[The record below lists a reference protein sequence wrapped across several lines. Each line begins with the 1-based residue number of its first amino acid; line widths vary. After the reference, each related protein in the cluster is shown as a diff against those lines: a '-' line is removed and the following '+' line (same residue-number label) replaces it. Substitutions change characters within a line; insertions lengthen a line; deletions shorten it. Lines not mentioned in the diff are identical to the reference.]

1 MQVFWKKSDTFAEIY
16 AIIRHISCYIIYN
29 VRAKED
35 MKRLTTLTI
44 SLLLMAATGW
54 AQSGMTDNQVMDYVI
69 EQNAKGVSRQQ
80 IVTQLMQRGVTM
92 EQLQRLRKKY
102 ERQMKNGAL
111 GAEDIT
117 AGSKDVKK
125 RMREANG
132 EKRQDIVDKEKR
144 NVSPYRVKDG
154 RKKTKQNTYDEND
167 KEFNDFDD
175 AVDFMMPDSLK
186 YFYGDEDKEKEP
198 KRKIFGHD
206 VFNNKDLTFESSMN
220 LATPQNYRLGPGDEV
235 NIDIWGASQESI
247 TETVS
252 PDGYVTIEDIGL
264 IQLGGLSVSQAKA
277 KLKNVLGARFQGSRI
292 ELTVGQTRT
301 ITISVMGEVKA
312 PGTYTMSAF
321 ATVYNALYMAGGP
334 NEIGTLRNVK
344 VYRNGKL
351 LSNVDVYDFLLNGK
365 LTGDVRLQ
373 DNDIVTVG
381 PYEAL
386 VNIAGKIKRPM
397 FYEMKKTESA
407 ATLLRYAGGF
417 TGDAYTKAIRIH
429 RKAGQ
434 MYSVFNVGEFDLNDF
449 KLMDEDSVSVDS
461 TLNRYQN
468 TVEVKGAVFRP
479 GMYQVGGQICTV
491 KTLIEAADGL
501 TENAIGQHA
510 VMHRMKKDRTLEV
523 KSVDIVGIL
532 EGNVP
537 DIELK
542 NEDVIYVGSREEE
555 KEDQTITIHGEVN
568 YPGVYK
574 FASNETIEDLVLQA
588 GGLTNAASLAKV
600 DVSRRIIE
608 PDATEAGDTL
618 AFTYSFALNPDF
630 TIPQGE
636 APFTLQ
642 PYDEVYI
649 RRSPNYNEQQN
660 ITIEGE
666 VQFRGN
672 YTLTSSNQRLSEMIK
687 QAGGLTK
694 RAYPE
699 GAKLLRQM
707 TQEEREM
714 METML
719 RTAQRNSG
727 NDSIDVKK
735 LLTLTTF
742 PVAIELDKAL
752 ANPGSD
758 DDPYLREGDRIVVPR
773 YTSTVSINGEVLY
786 PNTVRYKAGEKADYY
801 IDLAGGV
808 SSSGK
813 RSQTIIIYMN
823 GMVAKAD
830 RKHKPRPGCQIVV
843 PTKAR
848 RRGLGLTEWLSIG
861 TSTASIA
868 TMIATIAN
876 LIK

>member
-1 MQVFWKKSDTFAEIY
+1 
-16 AIIRHISCYIIYN
+16 
-29 VRAKED
+29 
-35 MKRLTTLTI
+35 MKRLTTLMI

-102 ERQMKNGAL
+102 QRQMQNGAL

-132 EKRQDIVDKEKR
+132 EKRQDIIDKEKR

-167 KEFNDFDD
+167 KEFTEFDD

-186 YFYGDEDKEKEP
+186 YFYDDFEKEKEP

-206 VFNNKDLTFESSMN
+206 IFNNKDLTFESSMN

-247 TETVS
+247 TETIS
-252 PDGYVTIEDIGL
+252 PDGYVTVTDIGL

-277 KLKNVLGARFQGSRI
+277 KLKSILGPRYQGSRI

-301 ITISVMGEVKA
+301 ITISVIGEVKT

-344 VYRNGKL
+344 VYRNGRL

-491 KTLIEAADGL
+491 KSLIEAADGL

-523 KSVDIVGIL
+523 KSVDILGIL

-537 DIELK
+537 DIELR

-574 FASNETIEDLVLQA
+574 FASNETVEDLVLQA

-608 PDATEAGDTL
+608 PNATEAGDTL

-660 ITIEGE
+660 VTIEGE
-666 VQFRGN
+666 VQFGGN
-672 YTLTSSNQRLSEMIK
+672 YTLTSSNQRLSEIIK

-707 TQEEREM
+707 TPEEREM

-801 IDLAGGV
+801 LDLAGGV
-808 SSSGK
+808 SSTGK

-830 RKHKPRPGCQIVV
+830 RKHRPKPGCQIVV
-843 PTKAR
+843 PTKSR

>member
-1 MQVFWKKSDTFAEIY
+1 
-16 AIIRHISCYIIYN
+16 
-29 VRAKED
+29 
-35 MKRLTTLTI
+35 MKRLTTLI
-44 SLLLMAATGW
+44 LSLLLITATGW

-69 EQNAKGVSRQQ
+69 EQNAKGMSRQQ

-92 EQLQRLRKKY
+92 EQLQRLKKKY
-102 ERQMKNGAL
+102 ERQMKNGSL

-117 AGSKDVKK
+117 AGSKEVKK

-144 NVSPYRVKDG
+144 NVSPYSRKDG

-167 KEFNDFDD
+167 KEFTEFDD

-186 YFYGDEDKEKEP
+186 YFYYDFDKEKEP

-206 VFNNKDLTFESSMN
+206 IFNNKDLTFESSMN

-247 TETVS
+247 TETIS
-252 PDGYVTIEDIGL
+252 PDGYVTVEDIGL
-264 IQLGGLSVSQAKA
+264 IQLSGLSVSQAKA
-277 KLKNVLGARFQGSRI
+277 KLRNVLGARYQGSRI
-292 ELTVGQTRT
+292 ELTIGQTRT

-491 KTLIEAADGL
+491 KALIEAADGL

-523 KSVDIVGIL
+523 MSLDILGIL

-537 DIELK
+537 DVELK

-568 YPGVYK
+568 YPGIYK

-608 PDATEAGDTL
+608 PNATEAGDTL
-618 AFTYSFALNPDF
+618 AFTYSFSLNPDF

-636 APFTLQ
+636 TPFTLQ

>member
-1 MQVFWKKSDTFAEIY
+1 
-16 AIIRHISCYIIYN
+16 
-29 VRAKED
+29 
-35 MKRLTTLTI
+35 MKRLTTLMI

-102 ERQMKNGAL
+102 QRQMQNGAL

-132 EKRQDIVDKEKR
+132 EKRQDIIDKEKR

-167 KEFNDFDD
+167 KEFTEFDD

-186 YFYGDEDKEKEP
+186 YFYDDFEKEKEP

-206 VFNNKDLTFESSMN
+206 IFNNKDLTFESSMN

-235 NIDIWGASQESI
+235 NIDISGASQESI
-247 TETVS
+247 TETIS
-252 PDGYVTIEDIGL
+252 PDGYVTVEDIGI

-277 KLKNVLGARFQGSRI
+277 KLRSVLGPRYQGSHI

-301 ITISVMGEVKA
+301 ITISVIGEVKM

-344 VYRNGKL
+344 VYRNGRL

-491 KTLIEAADGL
+491 KSLIEAADGL

-523 KSVDIVGIL
+523 KSVDILGIL

-537 DIELK
+537 DIELR
-542 NEDVIYVGSREEE
+542 NEDVIYIGSREEE

-568 YPGVYK
+568 YPGIYK
-574 FASNETIEDLVLQA
+574 FASNETVEDLVLQA

-608 PDATEAGDTL
+608 PNATEAGDTL
-618 AFTYSFALNPDF
+618 AFTYSFSLNPDF

-636 APFTLQ
+636 TPFTLQ

-660 ITIEGE
+660 VTIEGE

-672 YTLTSSNQRLSEMIK
+672 YTLTSSNQRLSEVIK

-801 IDLAGGV
+801 LDLAGGV
-808 SSSGK
+808 SSTGK

-830 RKHKPRPGCQIVV
+830 RKHRPKPGCQIVV
-843 PTKAR
+843 PTKSR

>member
-1 MQVFWKKSDTFAEIY
+1 M
-16 AIIRHISCYIIYN
+16 
-29 VRAKED
+29 
-35 MKRLTTLTI
+35 I
-44 SLLLMAATGW
+44 SLLLMTATGW

-92 EQLQRLRKKY
+92 DQIQRIRKKY

-132 EKRQDIVDKEKR
+132 EKRQDIVIKEKR
-144 NVSPYRVKDG
+144 NVSPYRVKDS

-167 KEFNDFDD
+167 KEFTEFDD

-186 YFYGDEDKEKEP
+186 YFYDDLEKEKEKEP

-206 VFNNKDLTFESSMN
+206 IFNKKDLTFESSMN

-247 TETVS
+247 TETIS

-277 KLKNVLGARFQGSRI
+277 KLKNVLGPRFQGSHI

-301 ITISVMGEVKA
+301 ITISVMGEVKM

-344 VYRNGKL
+344 VYRNGRL

-491 KTLIEAADGL
+491 KALIEAADGL

-523 KSVDIVGIL
+523 KSIDLLGIL

-542 NEDVIYVGSREEE
+542 NEDVIFVGSREEE

-568 YPGVYK
+568 YPGIYK
-574 FASNETIEDLVLQA
+574 FASNETVEDLVLQA

-608 PDATEAGDTL
+608 PNATEAGDTL

-642 PYDEVYI
+642 PFDEVYI

-660 ITIEGE
+660 VTIEGE
-666 VQFRGN
+666 VQFQGN
-672 YTLTSSNQRLSEMIK
+672 YTLTSSSQRLSEIIK

-707 TQEEREM
+707 TPEEREL

-742 PVAIELDKAL
+742 PVAIELDKAM

-786 PNTVRYKAGEKADYY
+786 PNTVRFKAGEKADYY

-868 TMIATIAN
+868 TMVATIAN

>member
-1 MQVFWKKSDTFAEIY
+1 
-16 AIIRHISCYIIYN
+16 
-29 VRAKED
+29 
-35 MKRLTTLTI
+35 MKRLTTLMI
-44 SLLLMAATGW
+44 SLLLMTATGW

-92 EQLQRLRKKY
+92 DQIQRIRKKY

-132 EKRQDIVDKEKR
+132 EKRQDIVNKEKR

-167 KEFNDFDD
+167 KEFTEFDD

-186 YFYGDEDKEKEP
+186 YFYDDLEKEKEKEP

-206 VFNNKDLTFESSMN
+206 IFNKKDLTFESSMN

-247 TETVS
+247 TETIS

-277 KLKNVLGARFQGSRI
+277 KLKNVLGPRFQGSHI

-301 ITISVMGEVKA
+301 ITISVMGEVKM

-344 VYRNGKL
+344 VYRNGRL

-491 KTLIEAADGL
+491 KALIEAADGL

-523 KSVDIVGIL
+523 KSIDLLGIL

-542 NEDVIYVGSREEE
+542 NEDVIFVGSREEE

-568 YPGVYK
+568 YPGIYK
-574 FASNETIEDLVLQA
+574 FASNETVEDLVLQA

-608 PDATEAGDTL
+608 PNATEAGDTL

-642 PYDEVYI
+642 PFDEVYI

-660 ITIEGE
+660 VTIEGE
-666 VQFRGN
+666 VQFQGN
-672 YTLTSSNQRLSEMIK
+672 YTLTSSSQRLSEIIK

-707 TQEEREM
+707 TPEEREL

-742 PVAIELDKAL
+742 PVAIELDKAM

-868 TMIATIAN
+868 TMVATIAN

>member
-1 MQVFWKKSDTFAEIY
+1 
-16 AIIRHISCYIIYN
+16 
-29 VRAKED
+29 
-35 MKRLTTLTI
+35 MKRLTTLI
-44 SLLLMAATGW
+44 LSLLLITATGW

-92 EQLQRLRKKY
+92 EQLQRLKKKY
-102 ERQMKNGAL
+102 ERQMKNGSL

-117 AGSKDVKK
+117 AGSKEVKK

-144 NVSPYRVKDG
+144 NVSPYRMKDG

-167 KEFNDFDD
+167 KEFTEFDD

-186 YFYGDEDKEKEP
+186 YFYDDFDKEKEP

-206 VFNNKDLTFESSMN
+206 IFNNKDLTFESSMN

-247 TETVS
+247 TETIS
-252 PDGYVTIEDIGL
+252 PDGYVTVEDIGL

-277 KLKNVLGARFQGSRI
+277 KLRNVLGARYQGSRI
-292 ELTVGQTRT
+292 ELTIGQTRT

-491 KTLIEAADGL
+491 KALIEAADGL

-510 VMHRMKKDRTLEV
+510 VMHRLKKDRTLEV
-523 KSVDIVGIL
+523 MSLDILGIL

-537 DIELK
+537 DVELK

-568 YPGVYK
+568 YPGIYK
-574 FASNETIEDLVLQA
+574 FASNETVEDLVLQA

-608 PDATEAGDTL
+608 PNATEAGDTL

-636 APFTLQ
+636 TPFTLQ

-660 ITIEGE
+660 VAIEGE

-672 YTLTSSNQRLSEMIK
+672 YTLTSSNQRLSEIIK

-786 PNTVRYKAGEKADYY
+786 PNTVRFKAGEKADYY

-808 SSSGK
+808 SSSGT
-813 RSQTIIIYMN
+813 RSRTIIIYMN

>member
-1 MQVFWKKSDTFAEIY
+1 
-16 AIIRHISCYIIYN
+16 
-29 VRAKED
+29 
-35 MKRLTTLTI
+35 
-44 SLLLMAATGW
+44 
-54 AQSGMTDNQVMDYVI
+54 MTDNQVMDYVI

-111 GAEDIT
+111 GADDIT
-117 AGSKDVKK
+117 AGSKEVKK

-132 EKRQDIVDKEKR
+132 EKRQDIIDKEKR

-186 YFYGDEDKEKEP
+186 YFYDDLDKEKEP

-247 TETVS
+247 TETIS
-252 PDGYVTIEDIGL
+252 PDGYVTIEDIGI
-264 IQLGGLSVSQAKA
+264 IQLSGLSVSQAKA
-277 KLKNVLGARFQGSRI
+277 KLRSVLGARFQGSRI

-301 ITISVMGEVKA
+301 ITISVMGEVKT

-344 VYRNGKL
+344 VYRNGRL

-491 KTLIEAADGL
+491 KALIEAADGL

-523 KSVDIVGIL
+523 KSIDVLGIL
-532 EGNVP
+532 EGKVP
-537 DIELK
+537 DVELK

-568 YPGVYK
+568 YPGIYK
-574 FASNETIEDLVLQA
+574 FASNETVEDLVLQA

-608 PDATEAGDTL
+608 PNATEAGDTL
-618 AFTYSFALNPDF
+618 AFTYSFSLNPDF

-636 APFTLQ
+636 VPFTLQ

-660 ITIEGE
+660 VTIEGE

-672 YTLTSSNQRLSEMIK
+672 YTLTSSNQRLSEIIK

-742 PVAIELDKAL
+742 PVAIELDKAM

-786 PNTVRYKAGEKADYY
+786 PNTVRYKAGENADYY